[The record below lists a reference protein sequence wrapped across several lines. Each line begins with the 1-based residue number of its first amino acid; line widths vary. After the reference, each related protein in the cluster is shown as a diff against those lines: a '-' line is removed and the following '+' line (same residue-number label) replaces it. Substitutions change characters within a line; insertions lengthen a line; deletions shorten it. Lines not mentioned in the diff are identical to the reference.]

1 MERTQQ
7 ECFAMSTTIDLTS
20 LAREL
25 GAARDAAGDF
35 VFANYEIL
43 KAHKVFSAQVPV
55 EFGGGGAR
63 HSEMCAFVRALA
75 HSCPSTALALSMHQH
90 LVAAAVVN
98 YRNGRPGQKLLEK
111 VGAAETVLIST
122 GANDWLESNGD
133 VARAEG
139 GYRVSARKPFGSG
152 SPAGEVL
159 VTSAPYEDPKEGW
172 LVLHFPVP
180 FAAEGVSLADDWNT
194 MGMRA
199 TGSHTVILD
208 DVFVPDEAVVLKRP
222 RGEYHMV
229 YNVILAVAMPLIMS
243 AYVGVAEAAAA
254 IVQGQA
260 AKRQGDP
267 VAPFL
272 HGELANLLTSA
283 QIAVDD
289 MVRIAD
295 DGNFEPTVETANAIL
310 MRKTIAAKAVIAT
323 TEKALEA
330 SGGAGFFR
338 RFALERLVR
347 DAHACQFHPLQE
359 KRQLF
364 FTGRLALG
372 LDPVETAAAP
382 KLQAAAA

>member
-1 MERTQQ
+1 
-7 ECFAMSTTIDLTS
+7 MSTTIDLTT

-25 GAARDAAGDF
+25 GPRIAEGAAARDAAGDF
-35 VFANYEIL
+35 VFGNFEIL
-43 KAHKVFSAQVPV
+43 KAHRVFSAQVPA

-75 HSCPSTALALSMHQH
+75 HSCPSTALSLSMHQH

-98 YRNGRPGQKLLEK
+98 YRNGRPGQQLLER
-111 VGAAETVLIST
+111 VGGAETVLVST
-122 GANDWLESNGD
+122 GANDWLESNGS
-133 VARAEG
+133 VTRADG

-172 LVLHFPVP
+172 QVLHFAVP
-180 FAAEGVSLADDWNT
+180 FAAEGVSLAADWDT

-208 DVFVPDEAVVLKRP
+208 EVFVPDEAIGLTRP

-243 AYVGVAEAAAA
+243 AYVGVAEAAAE
-254 IVQGQA
+254 IVRGQA

-272 HGELANLLTSA
+272 FGELANLLTTA

-295 DGNFEPTVETANAIL
+295 DGDFAPTVETANAIL
-310 MRKTIAAKAVIAT
+310 IRKTIAAKAVLAT

-330 SGGAGFFR
+330 TGGAGFFR
-338 RFALERLVR
+338 RFE
-347 DAHACQFHPLQE
+347 
-359 KRQLF
+359 
-364 FTGRLALG
+364 LALG
-372 LDPVETAAAP
+372 LDPVETAILP
-382 KLQAAAA
+382 KPQAAAA